1 MNKYQITSAT
11 NIMTMIITFNKGSES
26 ISVRVGVDYLNER
39 VFFEGESL
47 PDIDYEDLEQEIL
60 AHLRPDLIP
69 QPVISPEML
78 QRIKDVKLGN
88 YGTDIPKHGAQ

>member
-11 NIMTMIITFNKGSES
+11 NVMTMIITFNKGSES
-26 ISVRVGVDYLNER
+26 INVRVGVDYLNER
-39 VFFEGESL
+39 VFFEGTPS

-88 YGTDIPKHGAQ
+88 YGTDIPKHGEQ